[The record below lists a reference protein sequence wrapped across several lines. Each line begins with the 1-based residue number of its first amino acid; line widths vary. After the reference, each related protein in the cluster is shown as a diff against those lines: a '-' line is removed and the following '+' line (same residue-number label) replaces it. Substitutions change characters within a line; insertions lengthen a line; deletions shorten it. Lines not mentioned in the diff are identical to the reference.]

1 MRHDGHEL
9 SFLFTVII
17 LAIVATSCGSPPP
30 DPPPAAS
37 SRWGIVIHTGAG
49 NFTIESLGD
58 REEPMRQA
66 MTAALSAGHAVLAR
80 SGSSLDAVEAAI
92 VILEDSPQ
100 FNAGKGA
107 VFTHSGTNEL
117 DSSIMDGRTRR
128 AGAVAGLK
136 HVKNPVRLARLV
148 MEKSPHVMMAGE
160 GAEAFAR
167 EQGAIELVDEKYFYT
182 ERAWNLLQRA
192 LEQEKTGPQ
201 SSATPMAWQKPDYFG
216 TVGAVALDQQGNL
229 AAATSTGGM
238 TNKRY
243 GRVGD
248 SPIIGAGT
256 YASNASCAISAT
268 GHGEYFIRY
277 TVAHDICARVE
288 YKGMPLQAAADAVVR
303 DVLRTAGADGG
314 VIGMD
319 RAGTVA
325 VSLNVT
331 GMGRG
336 YMGPDGHAQI
346 AFAAGDGP
354 FLQP

>member
-1 MRHDGHEL
+1 MFHHAQDL
-9 SFLFTVII
+9 TSLVTVIVV
-17 LAIVATSCGSPPP
+17 AVAATSCGSPSPP
-30 DPPPAAS
+30 LADSPP
-37 SRWGIVIHTGAG
+37 RWGILIHTGAG
-49 NFTIESLGD
+49 NFTVQSLGE
-58 REEPMRQA
+58 REAPMREA

-80 SGSSLDAVEAAI
+80 GGSSLDAVEAAI
-92 VILEDSPQ
+92 VILEDSPH

-117 DSSIMDGRTRR
+117 DSSIMDGRTRQ

-148 MEKSPHVMMAGE
+148 METSPHVMMVGE

-167 EQGAIELVDEKYFYT
+167 EQGRIEMVDEKYFYT
-182 ERAWNLLQRA
+182 ERAWTLLQRA
-192 LEQEKTGPQ
+192 LEQEKTRPQ
-201 SSATPMAWQKPDYFG
+201 TGATPAPWQKPDYFG
-216 TVGAVALDQQGNL
+216 TVGAVAIDQQGNL

-288 YKGMPLQAAADAVVR
+288 YRGMGVQAAADMVVR
-303 DVLRTAGADGG
+303 EVLREAGGEGG

-319 RAGTVA
+319 RAGNVA

-336 YMGPDGHAQI
+336 YMGSDGKVQI
-346 AFAAGDGP
+346 AFAADDKIP
-354 FLQP
+354 

>member
-1 MRHDGHEL
+1 MLHYAQEL
-9 SFLFTVII
+9 TSLLTVIVV
-17 LAIVATSCGSPPP
+17 AVAATSCGSIAPPQP
-30 DPPPAAS
+30 GDSPP
-37 SRWGIVIHTGAG
+37 RWGILIHTGAG
-49 NFTIESLGD
+49 NFTVDSLGG
-58 REEPMRQA
+58 REAPMREA
-66 MTAALSAGHAVLAR
+66 MAAALSAGHAVLAR
-80 SGSSLDAVEAAI
+80 GGSSLDAVEAAI
-92 VILEDSPQ
+92 VILEDSPH

-117 DSSIMDGRTRR
+117 DSSIMDGATRQ

-136 HVKNPVRLARLV
+136 HVKNPIRLARLV
-148 MEKSPHVMMAGE
+148 MEKSPHVMLVGE

-167 EQGAIELVDEKYFYT
+167 EQGGIELVDEQYFHT
-182 ERAWNLLQRA
+182 ERARDLLQRA

-201 SSATPMAWQKPDYFG
+201 SSVTPVAWQKPDYFG

-288 YKGMPLQAAADAVVR
+288 YRGMTVQAAADAVIR
-303 DVLRTAGADGG
+303 DVLRTAGGEGG

-319 RAGTVA
+319 RAGNVA

-336 YMGPDGHAQI
+336 YMGAGGHAQI
-346 AFAAGDGP
+346 AFAADDAAR
-354 FLQP
+354 

>member
-1 MRHDGHEL
+1 MHHHAHHL
-9 SFLFTVII
+9 TSLVTVIV
-17 LAIVATSCGSPPP
+17 VAVATTSCGSTSPQPPG
-30 DPPPAAS
+30 DSPP
-37 SRWGIVIHTGAG
+37 RWGILIHTGAG
-49 NFTIESLGD
+49 NFTVESLGE
-58 REEPMRQA
+58 RETPMRGA

-80 SGSSLDAVEAAI
+80 GGSSLDAVEAAI
-92 VILEDSPQ
+92 VILEDSPH

-117 DSSIMDGRTRR
+117 DSSIMDGRTRQ

-148 MEKSPHVMMAGE
+148 MEKSPHVLMVGE

-167 EQGAIELVDEKYFYT
+167 EQGGIELVDKKYFYT

-192 LEQEKTGPQ
+192 LEQEKTGPR
-201 SSATPMAWQKPDYFG
+201 SSVTPAAWQKPDYFG

-229 AAATSTGGM
+229 AAATSTGGT

-256 YASNASCAISAT
+256 YANNASCAISAT

-277 TVAHDICARVE
+277 TAAHDICARVE
-288 YKGMPLQAAADAVVR
+288 YRGMPVQTAADVVVR
-303 DVLRTAGADGG
+303 EVLRTAGGEGG

-319 RAGTVA
+319 RAGNVA

-336 YMGPDGHAQI
+336 YMAADGKVHI
-346 AFAAGDGP
+346 AFAAEDTIP
-354 FLQP
+354 

>member
-1 MRHDGHEL
+1 MRE
-9 SFLFTVII
+9 
-17 LAIVATSCGSPPP
+17 
-30 DPPPAAS
+30 
-37 SRWGIVIHTGAG
+37 
-49 NFTIESLGD
+49 
-58 REEPMRQA
+58 A
-66 MTAALSAGHAVLAR
+66 MTTALSAGHAVLAR
-80 SGSSLDAVEAAI
+80 GGSSLDAVEAAI
-92 VILEDSPQ
+92 VILEDSPH

-117 DSSIMDGRTRR
+117 DSSIMDGRTRQ

-136 HVKNPVRLARLV
+136 HVRNPVRLARLV
-148 MEKSPHVMMAGE
+148 MEKSPHVMMVGE

-167 EQGAIELVDEKYFYT
+167 EQDGIEIVDEKYFHT

-201 SSATPMAWQKPDYFG
+201 SAVTPAAWQKPDYFG

-288 YKGMPLQAAADAVVR
+288 YQGMAVQAAADAVVR
-303 DVLRTAGADGG
+303 DVLRTAGGEGG
-314 VIGMD
+314 VIGLD
-319 RAGTVA
+319 REGNVA

-336 YMGPDGHAQI
+336 YMGADGRAQI
-346 AFAAGDGP
+346 AFAADDRM
-354 FLQP
+354 Q